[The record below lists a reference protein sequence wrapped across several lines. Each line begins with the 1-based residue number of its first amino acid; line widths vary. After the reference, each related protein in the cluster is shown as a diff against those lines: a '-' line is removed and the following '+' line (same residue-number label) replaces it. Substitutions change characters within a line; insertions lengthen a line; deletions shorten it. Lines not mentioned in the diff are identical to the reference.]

1 MFCPACPAHD
11 EQMFK
16 RPYYIA
22 LAILALTTLLVLN
35 LPSRT
40 TARLKTSLGSI
51 FLPLFGIAG
60 ITEQA
65 STRAGDNLLPK
76 SELIAAN
83 QALRRQNQELR
94 LQVAQASTLANENE
108 RLRQLLGWQKQN
120 RWNVKLA
127 RVILRDPANWWRTV
141 QIDLGS
147 RNGLSNS
154 LPVLSPEGYLIGKV
168 SSVSLTKS
176 QVVLIGDPN
185 CRVPALVENEARN
198 QGIIYGGGPL
208 DSSFVN
214 LTKLASSTNVKPGQ
228 RVVTSELSAIY
239 PKGILIGQIADNAHL
254 VESGLI
260 SEADVKL
267 AANLSSL
274 EEVWVLFP

>member
-1 MFCPACPAHD
+1 
-11 EQMFK
+11 MFK

-22 LAILALTTLLVLN
+22 LALVALTTLLVLN

-40 TARLKTSLGSI
+40 TARLKTALGSI
-51 FLPLFGIAG
+51 FLPLFGMAG
-60 ITEQA
+60 STQQA
-65 STRAGDNLLPK
+65 AARAGDSLLPK

-83 QALRRQNQELR
+83 DSLRKQNQELR
-94 LQVAQASTLANENE
+94 LQVAQAEVMIKENE
-108 RLRQLLGWQKQN
+108 RLRQLVGWQKQKA
-120 RWNVKLA
+120 WKVMTA

-147 RNGLSNS
+147 RNGLSNN
-154 LPVLSPEGYLIGKV
+154 LPVLSPDGFLIGRV

-185 CRVPALVENEARN
+185 CKVPALVENEARN
-198 QGIIYGGGPL
+198 QGVISGGGPL

-214 LTKLASSTNVKPGQ
+214 LTHLSSSANVKPGQ
-228 RVVTSELSAIY
+228 RVVTSQLSAIY
-239 PKGILIGQIADNAHL
+239 PPGILIGLIADNARPI
-254 VESGLI
+254 ESGLI
-260 SEADVKL
+260 TEADVKL

>member
-1 MFCPACPAHD
+1 
-11 EQMFK
+11 MFK

-22 LAILALTTLLVLN
+22 VTLVVLLTLLVLN

-40 TARLKTSLGSI
+40 TARFKIAFGSI
-51 FLPLFGIAG
+51 FLPLFGMAG
-60 ITEQA
+60 
-65 STRAGDNLLPK
+65 STQQVAARAGDNLLPK

-83 QALRRQNQELR
+83 ETLRRQNQELR
-94 LQVAQASTLANENE
+94 LQLAQAGPVASENE
-108 RLRQLLGWQKQN
+108 RLRQLLGWQKLN

-147 RNGLSNS
+147 RNGVSNN
-154 LPVLSPEGYLIGKV
+154 LPVLSPEGILIGRV
-168 SSVSLTKS
+168 SAVSPTKS

-185 CRVPALVENEARN
+185 CKVPAVVENEARN
-198 QGIIYGGGPL
+198 QGIISGGGPL
-208 DSSFVN
+208 DTSFVN
-214 LTKLASSTNVKPGQ
+214 LTHLASNASVKPGQ

-239 PKGILIGQIADNAHL
+239 PKGILIGLIADNARP

-260 SEADVKL
+260 TEADVKL

>member
-1 MFCPACPAHD
+1 
-11 EQMFK
+11 MFK

-22 LAILALTTLLVLN
+22 VALVAVLTLLVLN

-40 TARLKTSLGSI
+40 TARFKTALGSI
-51 FLPLFGIAG
+51 FLPLFGMAG
-60 ITEQA
+60 SIQQVAART
-65 STRAGDNLLPK
+65 GDNLLPK

-83 QALRRQNQELR
+83 ESLRRQNQELR
-94 LQVAQASTLANENE
+94 LQVTQASTLANENE
-108 RLRQLLGWQKQN
+108 RLRQLLGLQKQT

-127 RVILRDPANWWRTV
+127 RVVLRDPANWWRTV

-147 RNGLSNS
+147 RNGLSNN
-154 LPVLSPEGYLIGKV
+154 LPVLSPEGYLIGRV
-168 SSVSLTKS
+168 LSVSLTKS
-176 QVVLIGDPN
+176 QVVLIGDSN
-185 CRVPALVENEARN
+185 CRVPALIENEGRS
-198 QGIIYGGGPL
+198 QGIIAGGGPF
-208 DSSFVN
+208 DSSFVT
-214 LTKLASSTNVKPGQ
+214 LTHLPASASLKPGQ

-239 PKGILIGQIADNAHL
+239 PKGIQIGIVAEART

-260 SEADVKL
+260 QEAEVKL

>member
-1 MFCPACPAHD
+1 
-11 EQMFK
+11 MFK

-22 LAILALTTLLVLN
+22 LAIVALLILLVLN
-35 LPSRT
+35 LPNGA
-40 TARLKTSLGSI
+40 TARIKTSFGNV

-60 ITEQA
+60 
-65 STRAGDNLLPK
+65 STQQVAARAGDNLLPK
-76 SELIAAN
+76 SELIAEN
-83 QALRRQNQELR
+83 NSLRRQNQGLQ
-94 LQVAQASTLANENE
+94 LQVAQSGTLSNENE

-127 RVILRDPANWWRTV
+127 RVILREPANWWRTV

-154 LPVLSPEGYLIGKV
+154 LAVLSPDGFLIGRIL
-168 SSVSLTKS
+168 SVSVTKS

-185 CRVPALVENEARN
+185 CKVPALVENEARN
-198 QGIIYGGGPL
+198 QGVILGGSPL
-208 DSSFVN
+208 DNSFAH
-214 LTKLASSTNVKPGQ
+214 LTHLANNANVKPGQ
-228 RVVTSELSAIY
+228 RVVTSALSAIY
-239 PKGILIGQIADNAHL
+239 PPGILIGQIADNARL
-254 VESGLI
+254 AESGLI

>member
-1 MFCPACPAHD
+1 
-11 EQMFK
+11 MFK
-16 RPYYIA
+16 RPYYIP
-22 LAILALTTLLVLN
+22 LAIVALLILLVLN
-35 LPSRT
+35 LPNGT
-40 TARLKTSLGSI
+40 TARIKTSLGSI
-51 FLPLFGIAG
+51 FLPLFGI
-60 ITEQA
+60 TSVTQQA
-65 STRAGDNLLPK
+65 SARAGDNLLPK
-76 SELIAAN
+76 SELIAEN
-83 QALRRQNQELR
+83 NSLRRQNQELR
-94 LQVAQASTLANENE
+94 LQVAQSGVLSNENE
-108 RLRQLLGWQKQN
+108 RLRQLIGWQKQN

-127 RVILRDPANWWRTV
+127 RVILREPANWWRTV

-147 RNGLSNS
+147 RNGLSNN
-154 LPVLSPEGYLIGKV
+154 LAVLSPEGFLIGRV

-185 CRVPALVENEARN
+185 CKVPALVENDARN
-198 QGIIYGGGPL
+198 QGVIIGGGPL

-214 LTKLASSTNVKPGQ
+214 LTHLANTANVKPGQ

-239 PKGILIGQIADNAHL
+239 PKGILIGQIADNARL

-260 SEADVKL
+260 TEADVKL

>member
-1 MFCPACPAHD
+1 
-11 EQMFK
+11 MFK

-22 LAILALTTLLVLN
+22 LAIVVLLILLVLN
-35 LPSRT
+35 LPGRT
-40 TARLKTSLGSI
+40 TARLKTSLGSV
-51 FLPLFGIAG
+51 FLPLFGMAG
-60 ITEQA
+60 
-65 STRAGDNLLPK
+65 STQQVAARAGDNLLPK
-76 SELIAAN
+76 SELIKAN
-83 QALRRQNQELR
+83 EALRRQNEQLR
-94 LQVAQASTLANENE
+94 LQVAQTSHLAGENE
-108 RLRQLLGWQKQN
+108 RFRQLLGWQKQS

-147 RNGLSNS
+147 RNGLSNN
-154 LPVLSPEGYLIGKV
+154 LPVLSPDGFLIGRV

-185 CRVPALVENEARN
+185 CKVPALVENEARN
-198 QGIIYGGGPL
+198 QGIISGGGPL

-214 LTKLASSTNVKPGQ
+214 LTKLASNANVKPGQ
-228 RVVTSELSAIY
+228 RVVTSQLSAIY
-239 PKGILIGQIADNAHL
+239 PPGILIGLIADNARP
-254 VESGLI
+254 VESVPI